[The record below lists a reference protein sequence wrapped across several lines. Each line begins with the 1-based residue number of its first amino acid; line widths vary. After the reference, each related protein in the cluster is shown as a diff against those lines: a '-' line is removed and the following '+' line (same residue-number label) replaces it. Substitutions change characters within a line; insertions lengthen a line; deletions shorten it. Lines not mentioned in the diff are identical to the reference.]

1 MDKAIELIEK
11 RVSVL
16 EKQKAS
22 DKAAGLH
29 QNMDY
34 YRGAINELLRLKEQ
48 LKTD

>member
-11 RVSVL
+11 RMSVL
-16 EKQKAS
+16 EKQSES

-34 YRGAINELLRLKEQ
+34 YRGALNELFRLKEQ
-48 LKTD
+48 LKTA